1 MAVIDL
7 STYLSQFVY
16 IISHRFNFN
25 KVAQYKQLTLEEAEE
40 KMNNRKKTQ
49 DGYERWMM
57 KSGHNGAAAFGDKD
71 TGVAGVAGGK
81 GRKKMTGDD
90 DEGNFSDKGEEDE
103 EEETARKNRLGLNK
117 KGGDDEDDEGANE
130 DEDLDDD
137 SSEKGKHLSCPYFL
151 FWSLSCSYFH
161 SWSLTRYHV

>member
-1 MAVIDL
+1 MFYRL
-7 STYLSQFVY
+7 
-16 IISHRFNFN
+16 NFN

-57 KSGHNGAAAFGDKD
+57 KSGTNGPGPLGEKEP
-71 TGVAGVAGGK
+71 GVASAK
-81 GRKKMTGDD
+81 GRKKMSGDD

-117 KGGDDEDDEGANE
+117 KGGDDEDDEGGN
-130 DEDLDDD
+130 DDDDIDDD
-137 SSEKGKHLSCPYFL
+137 SSEKGKHTYFCGCYYACAFIDINHLSGLYSVF
-151 FWSLSCSYFH
+151 SCYN
-161 SWSLTRYHV
+161 